1 MIDGV
6 RKKEERYSLHHND
19 VMNIFR
25 IFLRNI
31 ECPTTAIITLLQKGK
46 KKEHLNP
53 FGWGDLVAGHYI
65 EDGTRWIEREEGKLR
80 DPQFA

>member
-1 MIDGV
+1 MI
-6 RKKEERYSLHHND
+6 RSMKERGKITRYITILYFS
-19 VMNIFR
+19 
-25 IFLRNI
+25 RNI
-31 ECPTTAIITLLQKGK
+31 ECPTIAIITLLQKGK

-65 EDGTRWIEREEGKLR
+65 EDGTRWIERKEGKLY